1 MKVLHLFVW
10 THALGSQALLL
21 PQTIRN
27 DALVALSSLQIVCYS
42 VRGSRPYTEAEHRF
56 VFSQV
61 GRQFWRAVT
70 NITHH
75 NRQMRIASAEAYNVG
90 KPPAKRRRVP
100 HWRAVQKLTN
110 ESSDTAS
117 STDDDVPPCFLRSD
131 KIVPHSFQ
139 HFADQVIMGGTHL
152 FHDTSL
158 SESSHKVNLGRAGS
172 RSRTYHD
179 MNLSSAAMMNFL
191 HEDRLLSAIC
201 EQAMID
207 VDEGHPTQHTMCNP
221 QHTMCTPQH
230 NTTMSPTT
238 CHPQHTSMSP
248 TTCHPQFT
256 LMSPTT
262 CHPQHVTHNM
272 SPTTY
277 SNVTH
282 NVSPTTYIAR
292 PRESRR
298 RVPTCRDG
306 CRGR

>member
-1 MKVLHLFVW
+1 MLHLFVW

-61 GRQFWRAVT
+61 GRQFWRALT

-100 HWRAVQKLTN
+100 HWRAVQKLAN

-201 EQAMID
+201 EQAKID
-207 VDEGHPTQHTMCNP
+207 VDEGHPTTYYVQPTAYHVYS
-221 QHTMCTPQH
+221 
-230 NTTMSPTT
+230 TTYYN
-238 CHPQHTSMSP
+238 
-248 TTCHPQFT
+248 
-256 LMSPTT
+256 
-262 CHPQHVTHNM
+262 VTHNM
-272 SPTTY
+272 SPTTC
-277 SNVTH
+277 SL
-282 NVSPTTYIAR
+282 SPTTCR
-292 PRESRR
+292 PQHVVHNILQCHPQHVAHNIYCTS
-298 RVPTCRDG
+298 
-306 CRGR
+306 